1 LWAGEECRFH
11 GRLEGL
17 ECLEDAM
24 LTIVF
29 ISIMVALLVLV
40 GVFALLAKDK
50 KRQGQSGSPDV
61 AGNARQ
67 GRASG
72 LD

>member
-1 LWAGEECRFH
+1 MPAP
-11 GRLEGL
+11 GRLESL
-17 ECLEDAM
+17 EGAM

-29 ISIMVALLVLV
+29 ISIMVALLALV

-50 KRQGQSGSPDV
+50 RRQGQSGSPDV
-61 AGNARQ
+61 AGNAKQ
-67 GRASG
+67 ERASG